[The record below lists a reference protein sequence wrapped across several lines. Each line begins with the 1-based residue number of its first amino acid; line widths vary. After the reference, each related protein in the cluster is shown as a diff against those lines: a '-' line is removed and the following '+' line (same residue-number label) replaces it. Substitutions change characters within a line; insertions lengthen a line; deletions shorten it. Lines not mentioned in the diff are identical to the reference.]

1 MTIMLEI
8 EKIDNV
14 LEALLFVSGD
24 GMKISDICD
33 ILELQKSEVTASVK
47 RLQKSTAARQVST

>member
-1 MTIMLEI
+1 MLEI

-24 GMKISDICD
+24 GLKVTDICD
-33 ILELQKSEVTASVK
+33 LLELQKSAEIRSVK
-47 RLQKSTAARQVST
+47 RLQK